1 MTSAPFNPNTLSFA
15 VPKPGASIVHLVGLF
30 GERLYRFA
38 SAEMRAQ
45 GYDVHGIFLG
55 HDEINHPFE
64 RYMPYLHID
73 VAVADVVE
81 HLAGAGDPYP
91 LAYLSED
98 LGRVHLVRTGK
109 AVREL
114 LFGVNEVYKRT
125 LDAGGYV
132 LLEMRAHANVVWD
145 TSRTDDER
153 RTAAEAFRKLLYAR
167 ADANDAAFNAAMR
180 RALARIERERVATDL
195 PTRAQQLV
203 EALEAEYRARIDWL
217 TEGAGSPGSAAQR
230 TYMEF
235 LSGYLQGGKRAIRAA
250 ATVAAAETSKDY
262 SSYLLRRLH
271 LDGAPVFSRTNGAA
285 LLIDG
290 RKRVLM
296 MAPNVR
302 AVRLRVSNPV
312 GSNGGA
318 IELESPPNA
327 GWRQSIGA
335 TANDRATLRC
345 DRVAETAATAGD
357 HEIVIRVRN
366 DVGPS
371 ECILTVRVA
380 DTAPAFP
387 KAAVRA
393 RRLTVGTAA
402 SIGFDKATGGNGAL
416 TYALDAAPEGMA
428 FDAAARTLSGTPGE
442 AQAAT
447 TYTCTATDE
456 DGDEATQT
464 VSVVVVAAG

>member
-1 MTSAPFNPNTLSFA
+1 MWIKTTLREPFRAAFFHSGPPHPPARHDIGTLQSRHAQLRGPQARGVDRASRRAVRRAA
-15 VPKPGASIVHLVGLF
+15 VPL
-30 GERLYRFA
+30 RL
-38 SAEMRAQ
+38 
-45 GYDVHGIFLG
+45 L
-55 HDEINHPFE
+55 
-64 RYMPYLHID
+64 
-73 VAVADVVE
+73 
-81 HLAGAGDPYP
+81 
-91 LAYLSED
+91 
-98 LGRVHLVRTGK
+98 
-109 AVREL
+109 
-114 LFGVNEVYKRT
+114 
-125 LDAGGYV
+125 
-132 LLEMRAHANVVWD
+132 
-145 TSRTDDER
+145 
-153 RTAAEAFRKLLYAR
+153 
-167 ADANDAAFNAAMR
+167 
-180 RALARIERERVATDL
+180 
-195 PTRAQQLV
+195 
-203 EALEAEYRARIDWL
+203 ARIDWL

-230 TYMEF
+230 TYVEF
-235 LSGYLQGGKRAIRAA
+235 LSGYLQGGKRALRAA

-271 LDGAPVFSRTNGAA
+271 LNGAPVFSRTNGAA

-296 MAPNVR
+296 IAPNVR

-345 DRVAETAATAGD
+345 DRVAETAATVGD

-366 DVGPS
+366 AVGPA

-464 VSVVVVAAG
+464 VSVTVVVAG